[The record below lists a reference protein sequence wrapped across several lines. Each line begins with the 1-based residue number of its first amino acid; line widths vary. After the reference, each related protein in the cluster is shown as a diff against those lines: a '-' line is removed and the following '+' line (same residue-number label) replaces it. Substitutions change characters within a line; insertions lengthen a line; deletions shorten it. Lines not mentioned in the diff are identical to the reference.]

1 MAHPE
6 KPIPTEYDPYS
17 DVSEPASVQ
26 LPEYNDPFKTDGT
39 TSYGNHITDCWI
51 HAEINMPQGEALQNA
66 KFIGRATDQYG
77 YVIGT
82 YDGNPYY
89 NTMVYDVELPDV

>member
-26 LPEYNDPFKTDGT
+26 LPEDNDPDETDGT
-39 TSYGNHITDCWI
+39 TAFEKPTTDRQI
-51 HAEINMPQGEALQNA
+51 HAEMNFPQGEAIQNA
-66 KFIGRATDQYG
+66 KVIGHATDQDG
-77 YVIGT
+77 NFIGT
-82 YDGNPYY
+82 YDDNPYY
-89 NTMVYDVELPDV
+89 NTMLYDVKLPDG